1 MILLNK
7 TMMCGGLVV
16 LSPGSP
22 SQVVCAILIMM
33 FHMLLVLKLA
43 PYTNNSE
50 DWSSFSSS
58 LGLTLTYVGALVQML
73 QARQREE
80 FDPEELSY
88 AGIAMDALPV
98 MCVSIV
104 VVIMVFVDCGLWNF
118 LRRKRGKSSKLRG
131 GNSGTSSTQVLP
143 IEELKVAVDGPGKKK
158 VMVEES
164 EMAVDGPGEKKVV
177 VKQVDIDDVESFKNW
192 GKQSIGNKIA
202 VRMPVPLLDMPI
214 TSRKQLKEVK
224 KKFGTH
230 SLEYK
235 TALKQLGQQRK
246 ATLSA

>member
-43 PYTNNSE
+43 PYTNRSE
-50 DWSSFSSS
+50 DWSSFASS

-73 QARQREE
+73 QAQRREE

-104 VVIMVFVDCGLWNF
+104 VAIMIFVDCGLWNC
-118 LRRKRGKSSKLRG
+118 LRKKRGSVGKKSASANTSLTQVQPINTIKRENNGSDG
-131 GNSGTSSTQVLP
+131 GEAQGRLGTSQVQP
-143 IEELKVAVDGPGKKK
+143 MQSSQGDDDSG
-158 VMVEES
+158 ES
-164 EMAVDGPGEKKVV
+164 E
-177 VKQVDIDDVESFKNW
+177 SLRSW
-192 GKQSIGNKIA
+192 GRA
-202 VRMPVPLLDMPI
+202 
-214 TSRKQLKEVK
+214 
-224 KKFGTH
+224 
-230 SLEYK
+230 
-235 TALKQLGQQRK
+235 
-246 ATLSA
+246 